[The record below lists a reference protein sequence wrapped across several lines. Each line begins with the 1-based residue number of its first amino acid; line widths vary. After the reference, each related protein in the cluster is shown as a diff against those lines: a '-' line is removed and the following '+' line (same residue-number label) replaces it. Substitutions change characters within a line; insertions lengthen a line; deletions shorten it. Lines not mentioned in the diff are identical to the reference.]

1 VILTLFENEF
11 SWSVSRDAVFRK
23 CRRKYFYQYY
33 GSWGGW
39 SLDAA
44 DKTRA
49 IYVLK
54 QLKNRQMWAGT
65 KVHEAI
71 AMSLKS
77 LQNGVRI
84 DENELIEDTLSLMR
98 AEFKSSLAKMFL
110 IEPKTCALFE
120 HEYEVPVSDREWKIN
135 ADHVVECLKH
145 FFDSTVFREI
155 LQLTPDQW
163 LEVEEFSSFYY
174 RGFKIYSV
182 FDFACRKNE
191 EIYIYDWKTGKD
203 EYDKHNLQLF
213 CYGLFATSKW
223 DVIPAQVQ
231 LREFNLSSGNMN
243 ELSLAEFDLDGIHK
257 QILNSIEDMLNC
269 LEDRQTNLAVE
280 ERFDLSENRKICER
294 CNYVRICPR

>member
-1 VILTLFENEF
+1 MILTLFENEF

-71 AMSLKS
+71 AMSLKR

-84 DENELIEDTLSLMR
+84 DEKELIEDTLSLMR

-145 FFDSTVFREI
+145 FFDSYVFREI

-213 CYGLFATSKW
+213 CYGLFATTKW

-231 LREFNLSSGNMN
+231 LRELNLSSGNMN
-243 ELSLAEFDLDGIHK
+243 ELSLEEFDLDGIHK
-257 QILNSIEDMLNC
+257 HIWNSIEDMLNC

-294 CNYVRICPR
+294 CNYVRICPH